1 MKLGSVICEIV
12 RDVFLDIKKIL
23 KCWIKKILLWLKEI
37 IEILMKWLLFYIF
50 YIRSLYKKYK
60 VLN

>member
-12 RDVFLDIKKIL
+12 RDVFLDIKKNL

>member
-1 MKLGSVICEIV
+1 MKLGSVIC
-12 RDVFLDIKKIL
+12 VFLDIKKKIL

-50 YIRSLYKKYK
+50 YIRSLYKKYI
-60 VLN
+60 

>member
-1 MKLGSVICEIV
+1 MKLGSVIC
-12 RDVFLDIKKIL
+12 VFLDIKKKIL